1 MILRSVSPE
10 LIVEIA
16 KERHHYGY
24 SYFFLILALVMLRAD
39 NNDNFDK
46 PLCQHI
52 YFALLSLSLKS
63 LKSLHLTLSTSCQSS
78 PFHTRFIWATGMS
91 PKFFLCSF
99 FLKRWFHVIYKA
111 RPPLHQHSSPGTHR
125 VALVVSV
132 FSTHVLRAV
141 LCMYTFGNLL
151 KSH

>member
-63 LKSLHLTLSTSCQSS
+63 LKSLHAKLGLAPLIKSCRLISNSSGLQFGVSLDKTLTLLS
-78 PFHTRFIWATGMS
+78 G
-91 PKFFLCSF
+91 
-99 FLKRWFHVIYKA
+99 
-111 RPPLHQHSSPGTHR
+111 QH
-125 VALVVSV
+125 
-132 FSTHVLRAV
+132 
-141 LCMYTFGNLL
+141 
-151 KSH
+151 

>member
-24 SYFFLILALVMLRAD
+24 SYFFLILALVMARAD

-46 PLCQHI
+46 PFCQHI

-63 LKSLHLTLSTSCQSS
+63 LHAKLGLAPLIKSCRLISNSSGLQFGVSLDKTLTLLS
-78 PFHTRFIWATGMS
+78 G
-91 PKFFLCSF
+91 
-99 FLKRWFHVIYKA
+99 
-111 RPPLHQHSSPGTHR
+111 QH
-125 VALVVSV
+125 
-132 FSTHVLRAV
+132 
-141 LCMYTFGNLL
+141 
-151 KSH
+151 